1 MIRDLDSNGNRG
13 KRTLRDVVQSRL
25 DLLGIRPHEALGQHF
40 LINQEAVITIANQ
53 VNPGGRVIEVGS
65 GIGQLTEA
73 IADVADS
80 VLGIEIDKRYAPV
93 LDGIAQERDNVEIV
107 YGDALTFPWAKYS
120 PRREDTENGLQVIS
134 NVPYHISEPL
144 MRRLVT
150 LNIDNAI
157 LMLGQKLV
165 EGITALTPDSPNFGT
180 LTLLSQAFFSAELI
194 ARLGRD
200 DFMPPPRTES
210 GIVKLTPR
218 DTNYDP
224 LSRRDHVFRELFLSE
239 RKGPAVG
246 SVLKDSLLEFE
257 SSAAK
262 RTSRK
267 KERNRE
273 SRRQNKQQL
282 RQLAYEHGR
291 SVPLDEEVRNQDKL
305 IQGQQRI
312 IDWVQDRGATADML
326 QKPFRLLDN
335 ADIKRLAI
343 ALS

>member
-13 KRTLRDVVQSRL
+13 KRTLRDVVLSRL

-40 LINQEAVITIANQ
+40 LINQDAIVTIANQ

-65 GIGQLTEA
+65 GVGQLTEA
-73 IADVADS
+73 IADVAGS
-80 VLGIEIDKRYAPV
+80 VVGIEIDKRYAPV
-93 LDGIAQERDNVEIV
+93 LDGIVQERDNIEMV
-107 YGDALTFPWAKYS
+107 YGDALTFPWAKYN
-120 PRREDTENGLQVIS
+120 PRKKDAENGLQVIS

-150 LNIDNAI
+150 LNIDNAV
-157 LMLGQKLV
+157 LMLGQRLIEEV
-165 EGITALTPDSPNFGT
+165 TAPTPDSPNFGT

-210 GIVKLTPR
+210 GIIKFTPR
-218 DTNYDP
+218 DINYDP
-224 LSRRDHVFRELFLSE
+224 LNRRDHVFRALFLSE
-239 RKGPAVG
+239 RRGSSVG
-246 SVLKDSLLEFE
+246 SVLKDSLLEYE
-257 SSAAK
+257 SRAAK
-262 RTSRK
+262 RSSGK

-273 SRRQNKQQL
+273 TRRQNKQQL

-291 SVPLDEEVRNQDKL
+291 SVPIDEEVRNQDKL

-312 IDWVQDRGATADML
+312 IDWVQDRGATTDML

-335 ADIKRLAI
+335 ADIRRLAR